1 LAKRKQGVHKTLD
14 KARVLEILAGNPG
27 ATKRDLARE
36 LRLKGADRIALK
48 RILREL
54 EDDGAIARGRKRAY
68 AKAGALPEVGVLE
81 ITGQDNDG
89 ELIARPQRW
98 EGEEAPPKIIV
109 MPGRDDAGP
118 ALGRGERILA
128 RLAKVEDGYEARVIK
143 RLGASV
149 HRVLGV
155 YHEGARGGGRI
166 EPIDRKSRY
175 EFSVDERD
183 RAGARS
189 NELVVAE
196 PLSGRASGLPRARV
210 IERLGSM
217 SEPKAVSLIAIHAHG
232 IPTEFPHE
240 AIAEAERAK
249 PASPRGRTDLRKIPL
264 VTIDPEDARDH
275 DDAVW
280 AGPDDDKKNPGG
292 HVVIVAIAD
301 VAHYVTPGSAL
312 DREALKRGNSAYFP
326 DRVVPML
333 PDGLSGD
340 LCSLHEGVD
349 RPCLAVRMIFD
360 KHGKKL
366 RHEFLRG
373 LMRSAKSLTYAQAQ
387 AAFDGKPDAH
397 AKPVA
402 KSTLAPLW
410 AAYRALAKARD
421 TRDPLDLDLPERRV
435 VIGKDGKIQ
444 SIAFRD
450 RLESMRL
457 IEEFM
462 IQANVAAAETLEK
475 ARLPPIYRIHEHPS
489 KEKLYAF
496 SDYLRTIGFS
506 FAKGQVVKPGVFNR
520 ILKQAKNGPHEA
532 VMNDVVLRTQS
543 QAVYA
548 PDNAGHFGLNL
559 ARYAHFTSPIRRYAD
574 LVVHRALIRAL
585 KLGANG
591 LTDKEIARLG
601 ETAEHISMTERR
613 AMAAERDSMDRYVA
627 AFMED
632 RVGATFASRITGVTR
647 FGLFVRLAETG
658 AEGLVPA
665 RSLGFEYF
673 RHDEKK
679 HAMIGDRTGT
689 TYRLGDRLTVR
700 LLEAAPLTG
709 GLRFEIVESEEDERP
724 KPKAKPK
731 AKGRMR
737 EKSGPKRHPRS
748 R

>member
-1 LAKRKQGVHKTLD
+1 LAKRKQGAHKTLD
-14 KARVLEILAGNPG
+14 KARVLEILADNPG

-54 EDDGAIARGRKRAY
+54 EDDGTIARGRKRAY

-98 EGEEAPPKIIV
+98 EGEEAPPRIIV
-109 MPGRDDAGP
+109 MPGRDETGP

-128 RLAKVEDGYEARVIK
+128 RLSRAEDGYEARVIK

-155 YHEGARGGGRI
+155 YHEGTRGGRI

-175 EFSVDERD
+175 EFVVDGRD
-183 RAGARS
+183 RGGARS

-232 IPTEFPHE
+232 IPTEFPQE

-312 DREALKRGNSAYFP
+312 DREAFKRGNSAYFP

-333 PDGLSGD
+333 PDALSGD
-340 LCSLHEGVD
+340 LCSLHENVD
-349 RPCLAVRMIFD
+349 RPCLAVRMVFD
-360 KHGKKL
+360 KRGEKL

-373 LMRSAKSLTYAQAQ
+373 LMRSARSLTYAQAQ
-387 AAFDGKPDAH
+387 ATFDGKPDAH
-397 AKPVA
+397 TKPVA

-410 AAYRALAKARD
+410 AAYQALAKARD
-421 TRDPLDLDLPERRV
+421 ARDPLDLDLPERRV
-435 VIGKDGKIQ
+435 VIGKNGKIQ
-444 SIAFRD
+444 SIDFRD

-462 IQANVAAAETLEK
+462 IQANVAAAEALEK
-475 ARLPPIYRIHEHPS
+475 ARLPPIYRIHEQPS

-506 FAKGQVVKPGVFNR
+506 FAKGQVVKPRVFNR
-520 ILKQAKNGPHEA
+520 ILEQAKNGPHEA

-601 ETAEHISMTERR
+601 ETADHISMTERR

-632 RVGATFASRITGVTR
+632 RVGAVFAGRITGVTR

-689 TYRLGDRLTVR
+689 MYRLGDRLSVR

-709 GLRFEIVESEEDERP
+709 GLRFEIVESEEDDSPRPRP
-724 KPKAKPK
+724 KPKDHT
-731 AKGRMR
+731 R
-737 EKSGPKRHPRS
+737 KSPRPRRRS
-748 R
+748 RSR